1 MSKNRKEKLEDINIM
16 QGIDFKGNRVKRQI
30 ERTNYKK
37 KYIVLVINK
46 KKLAQ
51 LIVITL
57 LTVAFIYGVIKIVK
71 VTKQYNDEMQARCE
85 VNHSRKYCLA
95 KL

>member
-1 MSKNRKEKLEDINIM
+1 MAKETMQQAFERRRKEEQQKEIARQQCL
-16 QGIDFKGNRVKRQI
+16 QQFNREHI
-30 ERTNYKK
+30 
-37 KYIVLVINK
+37 IINK

-57 LTVAFIYGVIKIVK
+57 LTVAFIYGAIKTVK

-85 VNHSRKYCLA
+85 VNHSRKYCLK
-95 KL
+95 KLNF

>member
-1 MSKNRKEKLEDINIM
+1 MAKKERLEDINIM

-51 LIVITL
+51 FILISLISL
-57 LTVAFIYGVIKIVK
+57 AFIYGFFKIVK
-71 VTKQYNDEMQARCE
+71 ITIEYNNEMLERCE
-85 VNHSRKYCLA
+85 LNHSKEYCLA
-95 KL
+95 RL